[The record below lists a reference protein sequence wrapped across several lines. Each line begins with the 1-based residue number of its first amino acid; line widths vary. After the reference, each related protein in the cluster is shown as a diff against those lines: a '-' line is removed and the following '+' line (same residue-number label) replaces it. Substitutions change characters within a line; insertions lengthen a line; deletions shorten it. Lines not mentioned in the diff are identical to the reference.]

1 MLLRNPVIRCRYFRV
16 NGFLTKFLSIGAGV
30 YCFSRYA
37 TDMGVRHDVAKVP
50 VEDLAVNM
58 GWFSPPGST
67 LPPPP
72 PGPSNAATPPAA
84 DNTPRT

>member
-1 MLLRNPVIRCRYFRV
+1 MQVF
-16 NGFLTKFLSIGAGV
+16 FSAAGV

-58 GWFSPPGST
+58 GWFSPPGD
-67 LPPPP
+67 
-72 PGPSNAATPPAA
+72 PSSAGVSSSAGTRNS
-84 DNTPRT
+84 

>member
-1 MLLRNPVIRCRYFRV
+1 
-16 NGFLTKFLSIGAGV
+16 
-30 YCFSRYA
+30 
-37 TDMGVRHDVAKVP
+37 MGVRHDVAKVP

-67 LPPPP
+67 LPPL
-72 PGPSNAATPPAA
+72 PGPSNAGVA